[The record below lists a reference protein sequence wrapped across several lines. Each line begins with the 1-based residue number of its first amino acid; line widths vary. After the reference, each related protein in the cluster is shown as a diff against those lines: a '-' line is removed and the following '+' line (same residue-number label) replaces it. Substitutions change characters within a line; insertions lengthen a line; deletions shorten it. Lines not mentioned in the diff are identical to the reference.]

1 MKHNYNI
8 KVDPPMP
15 SEEQIAKHKDF
26 DAVLKR
32 YEQVVPQLHRKPLYK
47 NPKAF
52 LGLTL
57 AGVIGFLV
65 FQAVREEE
73 KSEKTPHAT
82 TQEAPLPP
90 AIRDAAANAFL
101 QAPIPDGAPQ
111 LHNLT
116 VSADKPALA
125 LLQNGSTIEVPKDA
139 FETMDGQS
147 AKGDIQVSV
156 RLLFDPLDHVLA
168 GLPLRDAGGQTFLTN
183 GSVEVNAHQGGQALR
198 LRPGTKVAIR
208 LHVGKFAN
216 SSQLMHLDAEKRLW
230 TEVPGVRIE
239 TISQQGGAPTR
250 PQFDGF
256 GIVEFGPDGK
266 AIQKQ
271 ADKEDLKS
279 ELSHFVQVI
288 EVAELGHY
296 SLRSGT
302 ATTGDK
308 SLVIRTVDASGQ
320 PQQVLAL
327 HRIPQVGPDTERVPV
342 SFFPQSAQFDY
353 TLHWSSKQKTV
364 FFGFLPD
371 GRVAYGFSEEL
382 NALQPKA
389 PWVMKASPSPIK
401 NKSDLMQLLGI

>member
-8 KVDPPMP
+8 KVDPPKP

-26 DAVLKR
+26 EAVLRR

-57 AGVIGFLV
+57 AGVIAFLV
-65 FQAVREEE
+65 FQAIQEEE
-73 KSEKTPHAT
+73 KSAKETPPV
-82 TQEAPLPP
+82 TQAAPLPP
-90 AIRDAAANAFL
+90 AIRDAEANAFL
-101 QAPIPDGAPQ
+101 QAPIPDAAPQ
-111 LHNLT
+111 LQQLT

-139 FETMDGQS
+139 FETMDGQ
-147 AKGDIQVSV
+147 AVKGEIQVSV

-168 GLPLRDAGGQTFLTN
+168 GLPLTDTKGQPFLTN
-183 GSVEVNAHQGGQALR
+183 GSIEVNAHQGDQALR
-198 LRPGTKVAIR
+198 LRPGTKVDIR
-208 LHVGKFAN
+208 FHVGKFAA
-216 SSQLMHLDAEKRLW
+216 SSQLMHLDTDKRLW
-230 TEVPGVRIE
+230 TDVPGARLE
-239 TISQQGGAPTR
+239 TISQQAGAPAHK
-250 PQFDGF
+250 QFDGF

-266 AIQKQ
+266 PIRKQ
-271 ADKEDLKS
+271 AAKQDIES

-288 EVAELGHY
+288 EVTELGHY

-302 ATTGDK
+302 ATQDDQ
-308 SLVIRTVDASGQ
+308 SLAIRTADAKGQ

-327 HRIPQVGPDTERVPV
+327 HRIPQVGPESERVPV

-353 TLHWSSKQKTV
+353 TLQWSSKQKTV

-389 PWVMKASPSPIK
+389 PWVLKASPSPIK
-401 NKSDLMQLLGI
+401 NKRDLVQLLGI